1 MGFASG
7 FAAGSAAV
15 ERGLAL
21 AEASRKRKEE
31 EQYKAQMAELAN
43 EYQMSQGAV
52 TAYEQQRAGLEAT
65 GAPMASAVAQP
76 QYSPEAQQI
85 FGIGGP
91 APQMSMSPVSA
102 PTAGL
107 VAGDRAGVVMPEA
120 PQAMSSMDLRQR
132 AATLALGAG
141 RYDDYMAAQEA
152 LAAEQARER
161 QLGFEE
167 RRLGLSEARA
177 QRDEKLF
184 EINLEDA
191 RNRRQLSDWA
201 LADEKA
207 VRGFGAA
214 YQNAVANAA
223 GQGKLFTVADAVAL
237 PEYQKL
243 SLKQQQGVVQDF
255 TGRSIA
261 EQQAVTAQI
270 QSDIQGKSLD
280 QLLSEH
286 ESNKYLTPGQHFEKV
301 YETDKDGNEVLSG
314 LQLVDSKTRKPA
326 GEVIKLGSEQQALKY
341 LYEASLNPVVGAEY
355 ASSIESAAAAA
366 AQKAKELGIKVDANT
381 INQRKLLVDA
391 YDKADAEIAERSK
404 MGEMTPGDID
414 EVYSRYLGAAG
425 AQSQQAEGIGGK
437 PDWSTDTKEPTVT
450 KTQRPVAE
458 PIDLERASRVLASA
472 PPTQARQMPPPQ
484 ASRTGLTAQEDVLQS
499 PIFSPYR

>member
-1 MGFASG
+1 MSFAQG
-7 FAAGSAAV
+7 FAAGSAAAQ
-15 ERGLAL
+15 RGLDM
-21 AEASRKRKEE
+21 AEQMRRRKEE
-31 EQYKAQMAELAN
+31 EQYKEAMSGLVN
-43 EYQMSQGAV
+43 EYQAGQD
-52 TAYEQQRAGLEAT
+52 QQAANQALGL
-65 GAPMASAVAQP
+65 
-76 QYSPEAQQI
+76 
-85 FGIGGP
+85 GGP
-91 APQMSMSPVSA
+91 APQMSPVEQAQYS
-102 PTAGL
+102 
-107 VAGDRAGVVMPEA
+107 PEA
-120 PQAMSSMDLRQR
+120 QAAFGLGAPAPQMSAAPAPQPMTGLDMQQR
-132 AATLALGAG
+132 AADVALKFG
-141 RYDDYMAAQEA
+141 RFDEYMRAQNA
-152 LAAEQARER
+152 ISQEQYRQQ

-167 RRLGLSEARA
+167 RRLGLSEAKA
-177 QRDEKLF
+177 QRDKELF
-184 EINLEDA
+184 DINIEDA

-207 VRGFGAA
+207 VRGFGTA
-214 YQNAVANAA
+214 YQNAAA
-223 GQGKLFTVADAVAL
+223 KATSEGKLFTIADAIAL
-237 PEYQKL
+237 PEYQSM

-450 KTQRPVAE
+450 KTREPVSK
-458 PIDLERASRVLASA
+458 PIDLERASRVLATA
-472 PPTQARQMPPPQ
+472 PPPQ
-484 ASRTGLTAQEDVLQS
+484 APQMLPQQAPRTGLIAPENVLQS
-499 PIFSPYR
+499 PIFDPYR